1 MALFA
6 VIDNTIATRIVR
18 VELDATASTSVTA
31 IFQQQRQYFES
42 HHNNMIPFY
51 AGYTPKHSECFEI
64 QNLTD
69 SARLIDAV
77 NRPTAVPIW
86 DPSQIDIGYIKALF
100 VGVDAPA
107 NPNIIALQT
116 FNKKQI
122 LDTSKSFFGKLFA
135 SKTTFSKANS
145 IGFNVDDKLVAII
158 INDTIRFKSFFNLRS
173 IFDMSS
179 YFSAATDQELNAFS
193 QLSVFSTPQ
202 GFDLKSVADTV
213 IRNKVTLINQ
223 TGMLTPQNM
232 SKFKSEAAKVNFP
245 LQTIIVGGV
254 EKIVMPSS
262 KKEIKALLDFLE
274 EDIWVSGISGRR
286 FKSNSKRPI

>member
-1 MALFA
+1 
-6 VIDNTIATRIVR
+6 
-18 VELDATASTSVTA
+18 
-31 IFQQQRQYFES
+31 
-42 HHNNMIPFY
+42 
-51 AGYTPKHSECFEI
+51 
-64 QNLTD
+64 
-69 SARLIDAV
+69 
-77 NRPTAVPIW
+77 
-86 DPSQIDIGYIKALF
+86 
-100 VGVDAPA
+100 
-107 NPNIIALQT
+107 
-116 FNKKQI
+116 
-122 LDTSKSFFGKLFA
+122 
-135 SKTTFSKANS
+135 
-145 IGFNVDDKLVAII
+145 
-158 INDTIRFKSFFNLRS
+158 
-173 IFDMSS
+173 MSS

-274 EDIWVSGISGRR
+274 EDIWISGISGRR